1 MQAFLIRSGEG
12 ARADKPPTQESSVE
26 EGDPSS
32 ESYLLEIPKNLPVP
46 TRNENTEMMY
56 EYGGREGVARVLSL
70 FKK

>member
-1 MQAFLIRSGEG
+1 
-12 ARADKPPTQESSVE
+12 
-26 EGDPSS
+26 
-32 ESYLLEIPKNLPVP
+32 VP